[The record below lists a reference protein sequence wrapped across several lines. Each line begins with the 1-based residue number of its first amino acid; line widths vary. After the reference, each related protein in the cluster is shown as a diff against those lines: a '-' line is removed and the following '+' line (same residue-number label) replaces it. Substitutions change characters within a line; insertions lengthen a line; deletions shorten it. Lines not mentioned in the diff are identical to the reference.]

1 MPLCLYSPN
10 GVPSMGSD
18 KGRIEEDFGPVLL
31 GGCEGVFE
39 GIAGVSSE
47 VGQHFQEDNTEGG
60 LEDCRVATR
69 RRNGDVGIPSVG
81 VWWFLCGSSHGG
93 LFLVYHLGSFGQYS
107 HDRYDSQ
114 KSPRYP

>member
-10 GVPSMGSD
+10 GVSSMGSD

-69 RRNGDVGIPSVG
+69 RRNGDVGNTLGRRLVVPLWLLSRRPFPCIPSRQFWAV
-81 VWWFLCGSSHGG
+81 LS
-93 LFLVYHLGSFGQYS
+93 
-107 HDRYDSQ
+107 
-114 KSPRYP
+114 